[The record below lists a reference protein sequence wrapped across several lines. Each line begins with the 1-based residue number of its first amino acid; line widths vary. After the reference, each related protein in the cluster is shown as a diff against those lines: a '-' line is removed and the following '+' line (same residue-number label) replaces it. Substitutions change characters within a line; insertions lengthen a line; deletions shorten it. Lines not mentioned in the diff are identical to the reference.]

1 MLNYHVTDNTVN
13 LSFSKELLSSSELVR
28 FIETLRVK
36 ELLSKS
42 QLSVEDVVKL
52 DDELKDN
59 WWKKNKD
66 HSKFTDS
73 KFRNPVSRI

>member
-1 MLNYHVTDNTVN
+1 MLNYQVTDNTVN
-13 LSFSKELLSSSELVR
+13 LSFSKELLSSPELVR

-42 QLSVEDVVKL
+42 QLSAEDVVML

-59 WWKKNKD
+59 WWQENKQRFLD
-66 HSKFTDS
+66 K
-73 KFRNPVSRI
+73 I

>member
-1 MLNYHVTDNTVN
+1 MLNYQVIDDTVN
-13 LSFSKELLSSSELVR
+13 LSFSKELLSSPELVR

-42 QLSVEDVVKL
+42 QLSAEDVVML

-59 WWKKNKD
+59 WWQENKERFLD
-66 HSKFTDS
+66 K
-73 KFRNPVSRI
+73 I

>member
-42 QLSVEDVVKL
+42 QLSVEDVEKL

-66 HSKFTDS
+66 HFLDK
-73 KFRNPVSRI
+73 I

>member
-1 MLNYHVTDNTVN
+1 MLNYLVTDNTVN
-13 LSFSKELLSSSELVR
+13 LSFSKELLSSPELVR

-42 QLSVEDVVKL
+42 QLSSEDVVML

-59 WWKKNKD
+59 WWQENKQRFLD
-66 HSKFTDS
+66 K
-73 KFRNPVSRI
+73 I

>member
-1 MLNYHVTDNTVN
+1 MLNYLVTDNTVN

-42 QLSVEDVVKL
+42 QLSSEDVVML

-59 WWKKNKD
+59 WWQENKQRFLD
-66 HSKFTDS
+66 K
-73 KFRNPVSRI
+73 I

>member
-1 MLNYHVTDNTVN
+1 MLNYLVTDNTVN

-42 QLSVEDVVKL
+42 QLSAADAVKL

-59 WWKKNKD
+59 WWKKNNDRFLDK
-66 HSKFTDS
+66 
-73 KFRNPVSRI
+73 I

>member
-1 MLNYHVTDNTVN
+1 MFNYQVTDNIIN

-28 FIETLRVK
+28 FIETLRLK

-42 QLSVEDVVKL
+42 QLSAEDVVKL

-66 HSKFTDS
+66 RFLDK
-73 KFRNPVSRI
+73 I

>member
-42 QLSVEDVVKL
+42 QLSVEDVGKL

-66 HSKFTDS
+66 HFLDK
-73 KFRNPVSRI
+73 I